1 MDDLKRLTRITAI
14 LTQLQTKRLVTA
26 TALAA
31 KFGVSVR
38 TIYRDIR
45 TLEQS
50 GVPVFTEDGK
60 GYSLT
65 EGYRISPV
73 TFTESEANALILAEQ
88 LVLRNRDS
96 SFIKDYT
103 DAIDKVLA
111 VLKSG
116 VKDKANMLAERTRFK
131 ENMNRERTSSNL
143 SVLQFAITNFILLKV
158 EYVNEAGKRST
169 RALEPFAL
177 VSTEM
182 NWLLIAWCRTRSEF
196 RFFRVDRIK
205 ALKMLAENFEPHN
218 MTLQEYFE
226 KHH

>member
-1 MDDLKRLTRITAI
+1 MDDLNRLSRITAI

-45 TLEQS
+45 SLEQS

-73 TFTESEANALILAEQ
+73 TFTENEANALILAEQ
-88 LVLRNRDS
+88 LVLRNKDS

-116 VKDKANMLAERTRFK
+116 VKDKANILAERTRFTL
-131 ENMNRERTSSNL
+131 NVNRERTNSSL
-143 SVLQFAITNFILLKV
+143 SVLQFAITNFIALRV
-158 EYVNEAGKRST
+158 EYVNEAGKKSART
-169 RALEPFAL
+169 LEPFAL
-177 VSTEM
+177 VSTEQ
-182 NWLLIAWCRTRSEF
+182 NWLLIAWCRTRCEF
-196 RFFRVDRIK
+196 RFFRVDRISS
-205 ALKMLAENFEPHN
+205 LKMLAENFEPHK